1 MAKGPRIIR
10 ANDIDELAGS
20 AIEFDLSAVCLS
32 RQMAAAMEKSLA
44 QGGKPFYTPTIIPSL
59 VNSALAVELYFKCML
74 QHASNAFPAFHF
86 LKDLFDLL
94 DKRFQ
99 TSIQDFYD
107 QLMAKQLADFPPV
120 EPWASQHRANML
132 SLNALLVKMNNAFV
146 DWRYYFEKAPKD
158 RAFHDLNDLRLAARA
173 TFSEVKP
180 SWENLI
186 RQHGLL
192 PKSSDW

>member
-1 MAKGPRIIR
+1 
-10 ANDIDELAGS
+10 
-20 AIEFDLSAVCLS
+20 
-32 RQMAAAMEKSLA
+32 
-44 QGGKPFYTPTIIPSL
+44 
-59 VNSALAVELYFKCML
+59 
-74 QHASNAFPAFHF
+74 
-86 LKDLFDLL
+86 
-94 DKRFQ
+94 
-99 TSIQDFYD
+99 
-107 QLMAKQLADFPPV
+107 
-120 EPWASQHRANML
+120 ML